1 MGEDSSLDLLPSPLN
16 SGTENKTTLQ
26 ETGACKLNSTDNVMG
41 FVAEELEMESSRSLN
56 SGTAISSL
64 KSDVSEQDDEDSAKG
79 RQENVLV
86 SCFDSEKAAEKGKE
100 SGASEIDAIK
110 YDPFLQSVKYLEK
123 HQILRLFQN
132 FAARIVYKRPDNP
145 FHFLIEELEKSKRE
159 KEQSTPSTSTS

>member
-16 SGTENKTTLQ
+16 SGTENKTTLP
-26 ETGACKLNSTDNVMG
+26 ETGACKLNSTDNVLG
-41 FVAEELEMESSRSLN
+41 FAAEELESSRSLN

-64 KSDVSEQDDEDSAKG
+64 KSDVSEQDDEDYAKG

-86 SCFDSEKAAEKGKE
+86 SCFDSETAAEKGTE
-100 SGASEIDAIK
+100 SGASEIKAIND
-110 YDPFLQSVKYLEK
+110 DPFLQSVKYLEK

-145 FHFLIEELEKSKRE
+145 FHFLIDELEKSKRE
-159 KEQSTPSTSTS
+159 KEQSTSTS

>member
-16 SGTENKTTLQ
+16 SGTENKTTLP
-26 ETGACKLNSTDNVMG
+26 ETRACKLNSTDNVLG
-41 FVAEELEMESSRSLN
+41 FAAEELESSRSLN

-64 KSDVSEQDDEDSAKG
+64 KSDVSEQDDEDYAKG

-86 SCFDSEKAAEKGKE
+86 SSFDSETAAEKGTE
-100 SGASEIDAIK
+100 SGASEINAI
-110 YDPFLQSVKYLEK
+110 YDDPFLQSVKYLEK

-145 FHFLIEELEKSKRE
+145 FHFLIDELEKSKRE
-159 KEQSTPSTSTS
+159 KEQSTSTS